1 MTHPVFQHDQ
11 TVAYI
16 KNDAMFVRVD
26 EQNSYD
32 AIANIFEMYW
42 RSVIIEELTLNL
54 PVIEQIHGRIPEN
67 IRREILKLVWETR

>member
-54 PVIEQIHGRIPEN
+54 PLIEQIHGRIPEN

>member
-26 EQNSYD
+26 DQNSYD

>member
-26 EQNSYD
+26 DQNSYD

-54 PVIEQIHGRIPEN
+54 PVIEQIHGRISEN

>member
-26 EQNSYD
+26 DQNSYD

-54 PVIEQIHGRIPEN
+54 PVIEQIHGQIPEN
-67 IRREILKLVWETR
+67 ISREILKLFWETR